1 MGKRVLVI
9 DDHPPMIKLVQ
20 DALVKEGFSVLSAQ
34 NGAEGLRAVAVE
46 RPDLVILDVKMPIM
60 DGFRVL
66 RAIKL
71 KMATQHLPVI
81 MLTVCEEQEDRLAG
95 WMGGADEY
103 LTKPCKMEDLVA
115 AVKRVL
121 AAPVH
126 HRS

>member
-1 MGKRVLVI
+1 
-9 DDHPPMIKLVQ
+9 
-20 DALVKEGFSVLSAQ
+20 
-34 NGAEGLRAVAVE
+34 
-46 RPDLVILDVKMPIM
+46 
-60 DGFRVL
+60 
-66 RAIKL
+66 
-71 KMATQHLPVI
+71 MATQHLPVI
-81 MLTVCEEQEDRLAG
+81 MLTVCEEQEDRLTG